1 MNKELPALRVLAVA
15 TGLAVLGL
23 GVGYALNEPWATATW
38 PWPDGGLSHLFVG
51 SILTAFAVAF
61 VWIGAVGEWGALSAG
76 AITVLVMCAGFAAY
90 LFTLEGTRSDVLAS
104 AVWFAALAGISG
116 LAFFWAR
123 RRPIH
128 DTRTIPPFLR
138 VSFGVFV
145 VVLVVFGSALILRAP
160 VFPWPLN
167 PDSSVMFG
175 CIFLADACY
184 FLFSLLDPRWNNAR
198 GQLLSFLAY
207 DLVLIPPLLALF
219 ATVRPGHLLS
229 LVLYLTVLFYSAGLA
244 VYYLFVDGK
253 TRSWAIHRA

>member
-1 MNKELPALRVLAVA
+1 MNKEFPALHVLAVA

-61 VWIGAVGEWGALSAG
+61 VWIGALGEWGALSAG

-145 VVLVVFGSALILRAP
+145 VVP
-160 VFPWPLN
+160 
-167 PDSSVMFG
+167 
-175 CIFLADACY
+175 
-184 FLFSLLDPRWNNAR
+184 
-198 GQLLSFLAY
+198 
-207 DLVLIPPLLALF
+207 IPPLLALF